1 MTTTALVT
9 GATSGIGLAFARR
22 LAADD
27 HDLVLVAR
35 PSQRLDKTAVEL
47 ATTYGVQVDVLAADL
62 ADDAGCRT
70 VEERLA
76 DPTRPIDLLVNN
88 AGFTTPRKFLK
99 GDVEDEEQMLRVNVR
114 AVMRLTRAAVPGMVE
129 RGHGAVLNV
138 SSVAGF
144 LPQSTYAASKAWVTS
159 FSLGLAGD
167 LVGTGVRALALCPG
181 YTHTEFHER
190 AQIDMSAMP
199 AWMWLDT
206 DQVVDAALADLR
218 RDAMVSVPGG
228 LYKAMVALTRLA
240 PRKVLAVGTR
250 SFIRNRRVPMR
261 TDAA

>member
-9 GATSGIGLAFARR
+9 GATSGIGLSFARR
-22 LAADD
+22 LAVDG

-35 PSQRLDKTAVEL
+35 DGQRLESTAKEL
-47 ATTYGVQVDVLAADL
+47 HTSYGVQVDVLAADL
-62 ADDAGCRT
+62 ADDDGCRT
-70 VEERLA
+70 VEARLA
-76 DPTRPIDLLVNN
+76 DRDQPIDLLVNN
-88 AGFTTPRKFLK
+88 AGFTTRHTFLQ
-99 GDVEDEEQMLRVNVR
+99 GDVEDEEQMLWVNVR
-114 AVMRLTRAAVPGMVE
+114 AVMRLTRAAVPGMME

-144 LPQSTYAASKAWVTS
+144 LPQSTYSASKAWVTA

-167 LVGTGVRALALCPG
+167 LVGTGVRVLALCPG
-181 YTHTEFHER
+181 YTHTEFHDR

-199 AWMWLDT
+199 TWMWLDA

-228 LYKAMVALTRLA
+228 QYKVLVALSRLA
-240 PRKVLAVGTR
+240 PRKLLATGTR
-250 SFIRNRRVPMR
+250 SFIRKRRVPMR
-261 TDAA
+261 RTTG

>member
-22 LAADD
+22 LAADN

-35 PSQRLDKTAVEL
+35 DGERLESTAKEL
-47 ATTYGVQVDVLAADL
+47 HTTYDVHVDVLAADL

-70 VEERLA
+70 VEHRLA
-76 DPTRPIDLLVNN
+76 DREHPVDLLVNN
-88 AGFTTPRKFLK
+88 AGFTTRHTYLK
-99 GDVEDEEQMLRVNVR
+99 GDVEDEETMLRVNVR
-114 AVMRLTRAAVPGMVE
+114 AVMRLTRAAVPGMME

-144 LPQSTYAASKAWVTS
+144 VPQSTYSASKAWVTA
-159 FSLGLAGD
+159 FSLGLAGELD
-167 LVGTGVRALALCPG
+167 GTGVRVLALCPG
-181 YTHTEFHER
+181 YTHTEFHDR

-199 AWMWLDT
+199 NWLWLEA

-218 RDAMVSVPGG
+218 RDAVVSVPGG
-228 LYKAMVALTRLA
+228 VYKVLVALTRLA
-240 PRKVLAVGTR
+240 PRKLLAKGTR
-250 SFIRNRRVPMR
+250 SFIRTRRVPR
-261 TDAA
+261 GTTG